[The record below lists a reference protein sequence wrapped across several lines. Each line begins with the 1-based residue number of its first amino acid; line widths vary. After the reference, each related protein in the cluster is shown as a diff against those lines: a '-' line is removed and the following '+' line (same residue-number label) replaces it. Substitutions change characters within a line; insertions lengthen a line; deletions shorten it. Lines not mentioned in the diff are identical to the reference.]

1 MEQNTRRQEIIQEN
15 FFSYLKLKGITMSA
29 YAHANDLDRTLLSKW
44 KSGVSNMS
52 PEHIYQAAS
61 YFSISVNDL
70 YYTKK
75 ELLRIS
81 AVENKFEPQIP
92 QKIKLFLNYKPFFKK
107 PFVLIALLLIIAVTL
122 TFIADILKL
131 RSEYFMVL
139 VLSTMIISV
148 FIVMRYLRKKE
159 QFIIN
164 YTDDIYYQA
173 KLEEPVSVKMHI
185 YSRITMFILMIMLL
199 VFNLLSLS
207 QLDES
212 LFQIIGLYI
221 VILMFYMMVLIV
233 SIVHLPFRFKTIRYD
248 NQLEGYDLSFLL
260 ISLGSF
266 QLVYFLFTL
275 LINTINI
282 ATLILSCILYII
294 NIIDFINISKYYN
307 KYDIIF
313 DAYGNPPQKLYK
325 DK

>member
-131 RSEYFMVL
+131 KSEYFMVL
-139 VLSTMIISV
+139 VLSTMIISL

-173 KLEEPVSVKMHI
+173 KLEAPVSVKMYI
-185 YSRITMFILMIMLL
+185 YSRITMFILMIILL

-212 LFQIIGLYI
+212 LFHIIGLYI

-313 DAYGNPPQKLYK
+313 DAYGNPPQKLYQ

>member
-44 KSGVSNMS
+44 KSGVCNMS

-131 RSEYFMVL
+131 KSEYFMVL
-139 VLSTMIISV
+139 VLSTMIISL

-282 ATLILSCILYII
+282 ATLILSCILYIV

-307 KYDIIF
+307 KYDTIF

>member
-1 MEQNTRRQEIIQEN
+1 MDQITRRQEIIQEN

-29 YAHANDLDRTLLSKW
+29 YAQANDLDRTLLSKW

-107 PFVLIALLLIIAVTL
+107 PFVLIALLLIISVTL

-131 RSEYFMVL
+131 KSEYFMVL
-139 VLSTMIISV
+139 VLSTMIISL

-212 LFQIIGLYI
+212 LFHIIGLYI

-313 DAYGNPPQKLYK
+313 DAYGNPPQKLYQ